1 MRRVRKQGGQPP
13 LAAFF
18 LITSEVES
26 HFSGLAY
33 WFTAINLTYRVA
45 LYNFLSTFSATLCD
59 TNIIT
64 ATYRVCPGI
73 YLLDSTRVVCFCL
86 RCSSRLQSWAAEI
99 SKAQTVHEDA
109 WFGRG

>member
-59 TNIIT
+59 TNVIT

-73 YLLDSTRVVCFCL
+73 ISFGFHTGCMFLFTLFEQTAVMG
-86 RCSSRLQSWAAEI
+86 CSN
-99 SKAQTVHEDA
+99 
-109 WFGRG
+109 F